1 MNNHL
6 TFKGVMNLRK
16 LREIYKKSDDDLLMA
31 DYELMPEY
39 RFIIKSILRER
50 GLLKEKGENKMKVN
64 ELKDRINTV
73 NECGNN
79 GI

>member
-1 MNNHL
+1 MSNHL

-50 GLLKEKGENKMKVN
+50 GLLKEKGE
-64 ELKDRINTV
+64 LK
-73 NECGNN
+73 
-79 GI
+79 